1 MYAVQWKYWYYQPL
15 MLKRRCKRDPKEQEM
30 SLNGWQNPGCNQGWE
45 GGGEPVNH
53 NLVSIWLKS
62 GRCKMTAKK
71 CINDSANPP
80 WWKTTASISHQRGDG
95 GGGYKRGVRV
105 ISCSVWPQM
114 WQQTPLHLFFQFPVL
129 QLPIIWVVMKYFP
142 ACIYSHLW
150 CLMMLD
156 GRFSPYSLPPSF
168 PPMSA
173 RVT

>member
-1 MYAVQWKYWYYQPL
+1 MYAVQWKYGYYQPL
-15 MLKRRCKRDPKEQEM
+15 MLKRRHKRDPKEQEM

-45 GGGEPVNH
+45 GRGEPVNH

-62 GRCKMTAKK
+62 GRCKKVHK
-71 CINDSANPP
+71 WQCKSALMKDHGFHQSSEGG
-80 WWKTTASISHQRGDG
+80 WW
-95 GGGYKRGVRV
+95 RGVRV

>member
-1 MYAVQWKYWYYQPL
+1 MTVQIRPDERPQLPSVI
-15 MLKRRCKRDPKEQEM
+15 R
-30 SLNGWQNPGCNQGWE
+30 
-45 GGGEPVNH
+45 GG
-53 NLVSIWLKS
+53 LVE
-62 GRCKMTAKK
+62 
-71 CINDSANPP
+71 
-80 WWKTTASISHQRGDG
+80 
-95 GGGYKRGVRV
+95 GGYKRGVRV

-173 RVT
+173 RVTKSCPIMQSLVITRVRSTGRSKPTTTNCRDTKDWTFLTWFPSWIFDLPPAHCQMKFFSL